1 VDRNVAVGTARA
13 AWVEAVVEA
22 AVARVHR
29 LPGAEGWDTA
39 EFQAASTRLLNLT
52 RLWFMTD
59 LVRVCQVDQLFRAG
73 LDSLALELRAGVTD
87 LQGLAARLL
96 EVALLRVAK
105 HVWAG
110 EGQGRAATLPAQ
122 LVPHLAERRDEALL
136 VSEAGLVDTVALLAW
151 TTACLE
157 DEDRLNL
164 STSALAAAQ
173 VLVVRNNRSF

>member
-1 VDRNVAVGTARA
+1 
-13 AWVEAVVEA
+13 
-22 AVARVHR
+22 
-29 LPGAEGWDTA
+29 
-39 EFQAASTRLLNLT
+39 
-52 RLWFMTD
+52 M
-59 LVRVCQVDQLFRAG
+59 
-73 LDSLALELRAGVTD
+73 
-87 LQGLAARLL
+87 
-96 EVALLRVAK
+96 ALLRVAK

-164 STSALAAAQ
+164 STSVSPQTLVARCCLAATIPLQHSLQALAAAQ